1 MIEAVKKIK
10 NNRGYVILFFIVMAI
25 ACAFSFMCLIH
36 TSSKAS
42 QRAGLEMDTLYLKE
56 LTTQT
61 IGHFQTG
68 ISSHFSQLRTSAA
81 SIKEEDLINEDT
93 LAAYFKRIQEYNNFN
108 FFALVDEEGRYYCV
122 EGVFPAASKIRF
134 LGLLLEGQ
142 KDLISY
148 NETILGEDMIL
159 LGEPIEPVYFRGK
172 KMVAVLAGMDINVL
186 NDQLALKREDAKTY
200 SSMIESSGKYIVNNS
215 YNSELFQSTNVLS
228 KLEKYAVFLP
238 GYSLEEVRE
247 DLKKGEAGLAAY
259 SVEGQNQ
266 YMYYAPIQGT
276 DWYLLT
282 IIPYEVVNS
291 IINVLIS
298 SLNRNV
304 FIMMIFIL
312 GLLSCLFLFFYTH
325 MNKDEKKLRIAKEA
339 AQKARIKAENANRA
353 KSEFLSRMSHEIR
366 TPMNGIIGMGT
377 IARQNLDNPAKVEE
391 CLKKQ
396 ALSSQ
401 HLLDLINDVLDM
413 SKIES
418 GRIELRNSPFNFRAA
433 LEGLVNIYYAQA
445 RTKGIEFE
453 TILAG
458 KIYERLMGDSLRL
471 NQIISNLLSNA
482 MKFTPP
488 GGSVCLKVV
497 CVDEKED
504 EVVLRFEVSDS
515 GCGIAE
521 ENYEKIFESF
531 EQENSDVTSVYG
543 GTGLGLA
550 IVKRFAELM
559 GGRVWIRSQLG
570 SGSTFFVELP
580 IRKTGE
586 QPEIPEFS
594 DMKVLV
600 IDDNKENGDY
610 ASALLERVHARA
622 NWVNNGLDAISV
634 AEAAYRKG
642 EGYDICLIDWKMP
655 GINGVETA
663 IRIRERL
670 GEAAPVLMLTAY
682 DETEVEGDVSRAGI
696 AYIITKPLFLST
708 IAEGFSAFGKAQ
720 PVPDAL
726 HCPSVFDFQGQHILL
741 AEDNEINSEIACEL
755 LAATGAVTAT
765 ARNGEEAVSL
775 FEKSSPGDFALILM
789 DVQMPVMDGY
799 EATRRIRGLNREDA
813 KSIPIFAMTAN
824 AFAEDEEK
832 SRLAGMDSHITKP
845 LDVKIL
851 YSQINLFL
859 TKRSKNTL

>member
-1 MIEAVKKIK
+1 
-10 NNRGYVILFFIVMAI
+10 
-25 ACAFSFMCLIH
+25 
-36 TSSKAS
+36 
-42 QRAGLEMDTLYLKE
+42 
-56 LTTQT
+56 
-61 IGHFQTG
+61 
-68 ISSHFSQLRTSAA
+68 
-81 SIKEEDLINEDT
+81 
-93 LAAYFKRIQEYNNFN
+93 
-108 FFALVDEEGRYYCV
+108 
-122 EGVFPAASKIRF
+122 
-134 LGLLLEGQ
+134 
-142 KDLISY
+142 
-148 NETILGEDMIL
+148 
-159 LGEPIEPVYFRGK
+159 
-172 KMVAVLAGMDINVL
+172 
-186 NDQLALKREDAKTY
+186 
-200 SSMIESSGKYIVNNS
+200 MIESSGKYIVNNS

-504 EVVLRFEVSDS
+504 EVVLRFEVSDT

-726 HCPSVFDFQGQHILL
+726 HCPSVFDLQGQHILL

>member
-1 MIEAVKKIK
+1 M
-10 NNRGYVILFFIVMAI
+10 
-25 ACAFSFMCLIH
+25 
-36 TSSKAS
+36 
-42 QRAGLEMDTLYLKE
+42 
-56 LTTQT
+56 
-61 IGHFQTG
+61 
-68 ISSHFSQLRTSAA
+68 
-81 SIKEEDLINEDT
+81 
-93 LAAYFKRIQEYNNFN
+93 
-108 FFALVDEEGRYYCV
+108 
-122 EGVFPAASKIRF
+122 
-134 LGLLLEGQ
+134 
-142 KDLISY
+142 
-148 NETILGEDMIL
+148 
-159 LGEPIEPVYFRGK
+159 
-172 KMVAVLAGMDINVL
+172 
-186 NDQLALKREDAKTY
+186 
-200 SSMIESSGKYIVNNS
+200 
-215 YNSELFQSTNVLS
+215 
-228 KLEKYAVFLP
+228 
-238 GYSLEEVRE
+238 
-247 DLKKGEAGLAAY
+247 
-259 SVEGQNQ
+259 
-266 YMYYAPIQGT
+266 
-276 DWYLLT
+276 
-282 IIPYEVVNS
+282 
-291 IINVLIS
+291 
-298 SLNRNV
+298 
-304 FIMMIFIL
+304 
-312 GLLSCLFLFFYTH
+312 
-325 MNKDEKKLRIAKEA
+325 
-339 AQKARIKAENANRA
+339 
-353 KSEFLSRMSHEIR
+353 
-366 TPMNGIIGMGT
+366 
-377 IARQNLDNPAKVEE
+377 
-391 CLKKQ
+391 
-396 ALSSQ
+396 
-401 HLLDLINDVLDM
+401 DLINDVLDM

-504 EVVLRFEVSDS
+504 EVVLRFEVSDT